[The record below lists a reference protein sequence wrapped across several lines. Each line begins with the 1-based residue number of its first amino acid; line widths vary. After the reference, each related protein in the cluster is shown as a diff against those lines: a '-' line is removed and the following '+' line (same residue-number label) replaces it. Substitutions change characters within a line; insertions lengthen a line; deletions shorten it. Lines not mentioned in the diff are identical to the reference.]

1 MTVACAGVTIQP
13 GDILAG
19 DADGVIVI
27 PRDVAR
33 QVAADAAEQERQ
45 EQFITEQVAKGES
58 VDGLY
63 PIGPKWRPAYEA
75 WLKES
80 A

>member
-1 MTVACAGVTIQP
+1 MLKHTLRKKLMAWLVE
-13 GDILAG
+13 D
-19 DADGVIVI
+19 
-27 PRDVAR
+27 RR
-33 QVAADAAEQERQ
+33 R
-45 EQFITEQVAKGES
+45 EQVAKGES

-75 WLKES
+75 WLKEN